1 MAPPTISQFL
11 TGIDGFV
18 SSRNA
23 TELADYL
30 TLEPPFGETYHKMI
44 GELRQAYPA
53 NRGDELEQ
61 MCGQLLKTARNESWN
76 AFIKFM
82 AQYLAYL
89 RDVSSDADRYLATY
103 ESLSEL
109 LQRANS
115 ALANVELGHLMLPT
129 VISCAKCVC
138 RLAIGLDKRPEL
150 IAHLRSATGGGDD
163 GGPRET
169 LPERAANI
177 VRGAFVTC
185 LNDRSSGGGVS
196 NFGKPQGK
204 TVGIFVLANLCLK
217 ILFQCRKTRNATQI
231 FENIYNLAPPL
242 AAYPKS
248 ERVAY
253 LYYLGRFLFTTA
265 QFSRARR
272 TLQAAYD
279 ESPARPDCVRQRRH
293 ILIYLITCNILLG
306 RFPSDALLSRPE
318 AEGLAMRFSPLCQ
331 AIQKGDLA
339 SFRRHLDFNSP
350 HAPWFLL
357 FRLIMPL
364 RHRGEVLVWR
374 GLIRRAWLIN
384 GTRPQPDSRVAPQVD
399 LHDLV
404 AYFAYFDGQQKQKIT
419 NKEDE
424 VDDDLAD
431 TPTYP
436 TTHDP
441 MPPLMQTEAIVA
453 SLITQR
459 LINGFI
465 SHARAKFAITGVK
478 NKNGDAL
485 AAGFPPP
492 SSVLTLADES
502 DDVPGWPVKK
512 PSMVGGML
520 PRAGP
525 GMVFNLS
532 GARGVGA

>member
-1 MAPPTISQFL
+1 MATPTISQFL

-30 TLEPPFGETYHKMI
+30 TLEPPFGDIYHKMI
-44 GELRQAYPA
+44 AELRQAYPA
-53 NRGDELEQ
+53 HRGEELEQ
-61 MCGQLLKTARNESWN
+61 MCGQALKTARSESWN

-89 RDVSSDADRYLATY
+89 RDVSSDADQYLATY

-163 GGPRET
+163 GGVRES
-169 LPERAANI
+169 LPEQAANI

-272 TLQAAYD
+272 ALQAAYD
-279 ESPARPDCVRQRRH
+279 ESPARPDCARQRRH
-293 ILIYLITCNILLG
+293 ILIYLLTCNILLG

-318 AEGLAMRFSPLCQ
+318 ADGLAMRFSPLCQ
-331 AIQKGDLA
+331 AIQKGDVA
-339 SFRRHLDFNSP
+339 SYRRHLDLNSP
-350 HAPWFLL
+350 HASWFLI
-357 FRLIMPL
+357 FRLLIPL

-374 GLIRRAWLIN
+374 SLIRRAWLIN
-384 GTRPQPDSRVAPQVD
+384 GTRPRPDSRVAPQVD

-404 AYFAYFDGQQKQKIT
+404 TYFTYFDTQDPT
-419 NKEDE
+419 NSPSDE
-424 VDDDLAD
+424 PDADLAE

-436 TTHDP
+436 TPHDP
-441 MPPLMQTEAIVA
+441 MPPLIQTEAIVA

-478 NKNGDAL
+478 NKNGDVL
-485 AAGFPPP
+485 AAGFPTVA
-492 SSVLTLADES
+492 SVLTLGDDEAS
-502 DDVPGWPVKK
+502 DVPGWPVKK
-512 PSMVGGML
+512 PSLAAGML
-520 PRAGP
+520 PRPGP